1 MNDLEDIKEEITD
14 LVFSGKKDDALALLQ
29 SRYSINK
36 EEAEKLLALAI
47 KESVTPATFFKR
59 LPKIASEGKGCKKTI
74 FGMIAFGFGFF
85 GIPMFLAAIGF
96 GIYYHND
103 AEYRMDIFG
112 QVIDYD
118 SYNDANGVTQYTP
131 VISYALDDKEYTC
144 KGTVYQSPPEYAIGD
159 VIPLQVHP
167 EDPESVYIDTF
178 SERWLVVVILGSVS
192 FVFIILMLV
201 FTFMSRRL

>member
-1 MNDLEDIKEEITD
+1 
-14 LVFSGKKDDALALLQ
+14 
-29 SRYSINK
+29 
-36 EEAEKLLALAI
+36 
-47 KESVTPATFFKR
+47 
-59 LPKIASEGKGCKKTI
+59 
-74 FGMIAFGFGFF
+74 MIAFGFGFF

-201 FTFMSRRL
+201 FTFMSRRLWNVVPFWFICPANENNNKLQSSPPSSCNPDAWQGYVCITYKLFRKRACHNWQALFVL